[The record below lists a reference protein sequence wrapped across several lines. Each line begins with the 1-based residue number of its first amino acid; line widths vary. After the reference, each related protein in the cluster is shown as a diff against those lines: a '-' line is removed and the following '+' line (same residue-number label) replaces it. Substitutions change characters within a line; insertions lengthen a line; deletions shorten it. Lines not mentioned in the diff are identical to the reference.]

1 MIGTLVNVL
10 LWLDLHRDRQWRTL
24 PRTHNHEQS
33 LTTSTQNDASG
44 AFKTK
49 LFCGEGGGVGDREK
63 RVGREFTRGGLGGRK
78 RRGDLRRGGFGGV
91 GFTTKN
97 YKYGCG
103 ANYMRI
109 S

>member
-49 LFCGEGGGVGDREK
+49 LFCGEGGGGGETGKKGGEGIYERGLETGKKETRRSTKGDR
-63 RVGREFTRGGLGGRK
+63 REGTGGG
-78 RRGDLRRGGFGGV
+78 
-91 GFTTKN
+91 
-97 YKYGCG
+97 
-103 ANYMRI
+103 
-109 S
+109 

>member
-1 MIGTLVNVL
+1 MGHL
-10 LWLDLHRDRQWRTL
+10 RQ
-24 PRTHNHEQS
+24 S
-33 LTTSTQNDASG
+33 YSVG
-44 AFKTK
+44 K
-49 LFCGEGGGVGDREK
+49 GGGGGRQGK
-63 RVGREFTRGGLGGRK
+63 RVGGEFTRGGLGGRK

>member
-49 LFCGEGGGVGDREK
+49 LFCGEGGGWETGKKGWGGNLRE
-63 RVGREFTRGGLGGRK
+63 
-78 RRGDLRRGGFGGV
+78 GV
-91 GFTTKN
+91 
-97 YKYGCG
+97 
-103 ANYMRI
+103 
-109 S
+109 

>member
-63 RVGREFTRGGLGGRK
+63 GWGGNLRE
-78 RRGDLRRGGFGGV
+78 GV
-91 GFTTKN
+91 
-97 YKYGCG
+97 
-103 ANYMRI
+103 
-109 S
+109 